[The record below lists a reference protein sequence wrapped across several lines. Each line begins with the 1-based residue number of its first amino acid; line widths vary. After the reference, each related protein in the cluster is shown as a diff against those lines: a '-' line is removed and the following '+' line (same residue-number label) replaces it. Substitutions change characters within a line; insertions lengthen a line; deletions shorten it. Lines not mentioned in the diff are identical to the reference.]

1 MLFNEGTDDFF
12 VDFNGTREAD
22 CFTYQPLDAGA
33 EGQVVTSIRCG
44 RFAGQVFS
52 FGIFWV
58 AAPVIGPPCRYRT
71 SQQG

>member
-33 EGQVVTSIRCG
+33 EVRLLRSIRCVKILPV
-44 RFAGQVFS
+44 RYFS
-52 FGIFWV
+52 FG
-58 AAPVIGPPCRYRT
+58 T
-71 SQQG
+71 SLA